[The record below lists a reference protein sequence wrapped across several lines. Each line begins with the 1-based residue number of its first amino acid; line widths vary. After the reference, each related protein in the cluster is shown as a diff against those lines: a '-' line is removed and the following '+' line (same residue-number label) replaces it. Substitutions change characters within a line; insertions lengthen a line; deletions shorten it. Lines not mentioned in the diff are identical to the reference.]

1 MPNKLALPKRA
12 AGFSVTRA
20 TPKTRSRRTTSARVV
35 KVAHYCSTAFLP
47 IVQSGSRCTGNCHE
61 NRWTD
66 CRLGSTAR
74 LCKRRSVACPQ
85 RAFGHENMARKSG
98 LAGAVLRR
106 TARAALLA
114 LLASLMLTAWPQQ
127 KSTDLTNESIED
139 LMNIQVTSVSKT
151 EQNLSQAASAVFV
164 ITPDDI
170 RHSDA
175 TNIPE
180 LLRMVPGLDVARI
193 NANTWAVSTR
203 GFNARFSS
211 ELLVLM
217 DGRTVYTP
225 TTGGVFWDVL
235 DLPLGNVER
244 IEVIRG
250 PGASVWGANAV
261 NGVINII
268 TKKAS
273 ETQGTLL
280 VAGDGNVEQGFGTIQ
295 YGGRAGKSTDYR
307 VYAKYLNQGRFPS
320 LAGADGGDGW
330 RMLRGGFRSD
340 SVLSSKDTLMFQ
352 GDLYRGREGTP
363 TSEFVFTPAPVAQ
376 NLDLLVNL
384 SGGFLQGVWNH
395 TLSSHSNTSL
405 QLSYD
410 AYERNDQLRESRR
423 TFDLDFQH
431 NFSGWTRQNIV
442 WGLTYRYSASRS
454 DGILGISLVPAD
466 LNTQLFSSFI
476 QDEIAIVPD
485 RLFLTVGAKLEH
497 NYYTGFGTM
506 PGARVAWTPT
516 KRHTL
521 WAAISKTE
529 RTPSETDVA
538 LRAPA
543 GLFPGPGGIPVL
555 LTLFGNPHIDNEESV
570 DYEMGYRTMVSR
582 QLSIDFTAYYNEYS
596 HQETSEPSTPFL
608 VNTPSPHL
616 VLPLV
621 FENLMHG
628 ETHGM
633 EIAVNWK
640 AADRWTLSPGYAFEQ
655 IHMHLAPTSQDTT
668 SVSEAQGSSPV
679 NAAQLRSHLALAP
692 RLTWDTSAYFVGRL
706 TDPEEP
712 SYTRLDTGLSWELG
726 ERIGLRLVGQN
737 LLRDRHE
744 EFVDTTGSTMS
755 TLIKRSAYA
764 KVEWRF

>member
-1 MPNKLALPKRA
+1 MP
-12 AGFSVTRA
+12 
-20 TPKTRSRRTTSARVV
+20 
-35 KVAHYCSTAFLP
+35 
-47 IVQSGSRCTGNCHE
+47 
-61 NRWTD
+61 
-66 CRLGSTAR
+66 
-74 LCKRRSVACPQ
+74 
-85 RAFGHENMARKSG
+85 RKNEI
-98 LAGAVLRR
+98 AGAVRRR
-106 TARAALLA
+106 TAPTHLV
-114 LLASLMLTAWPQQ
+114 LLASLTLTAWPQQ
-127 KSTDLTNESIED
+127 KATDLTNESIED

-151 EQNLSQAASAVFV
+151 EQKLSQAASAVFV

-170 RHSDA
+170 RRSDA
-175 TNIPE
+175 TNIPD

-193 NANTWAVSTR
+193 YANTWAVSTR
-203 GFNARFSS
+203 GFNARFSN

-250 PGASVWGANAV
+250 PGGSVWGANAV

-273 ETQGTLL
+273 ETLGGRL
-280 VAGDGNVEQGFGTIQ
+280 VAGGGNVEQGFGSIQ

-307 VYAKYLNQGRFPS
+307 VYAKYLNQNEFPS
-320 LAGADGGDGW
+320 LTGADGGDGW

-352 GDLYRGREGTP
+352 GDLYSAREGLP
-363 TSEFVFTPAPVAQ
+363 TSEFVFTPAPVTQ
-376 NLDLLVNL
+376 NVELLVNL

-395 TLSSHSNTSL
+395 TSSPHSNTSL

-410 AYERNDQLRESRR
+410 TYERNDQLRESRR

-454 DGILGISLVPAD
+454 DGILGISLIPAN

-476 QDEIAIVPD
+476 QDEIVVVPD
-485 RLFLTVGAKLEH
+485 HLFLTIGVKLEH

-506 PGARVAWTPT
+506 PGARAAWTPT
-516 KRHTL
+516 QRHTL

-529 RTPSETDVA
+529 RTPAETDAA
-538 LRAPA
+538 LRAGA
-543 GLFPGPGGIPVL
+543 GEFPGPGGIPVL
-555 LTLFGNPHIDNEESV
+555 LTLFGNPQVDNEESV
-570 DYEMGYRTMVSR
+570 DYEMGYRTMVS
-582 QLSIDFTAYYNEYS
+582 QELSIDFTAYYNHYS

-616 VLPLV
+616 VLPLIT
-621 FENLMHG
+621 ENLMHG
-628 ETHGM
+628 ETHGV

-640 AADRWTLSPGYAFEQ
+640 ATNRWTLNPGYAFEQ

-668 SVSEAQGSSPV
+668 SVSGAQGSSPV
-679 NAAQLRSHLALAP
+679 NAVQLRSHLALAP
-692 RLTWDTSAYFVGRL
+692 GLSWDTSGYFVGRL
-706 TDPEEP
+706 TDPRVP
-712 SYTRLDTGLSWELG
+712 SYTRLDTGLSWALG
-726 ERIGLRLVGQN
+726 ERISLSLVGQN

>member
-1 MPNKLALPKRA
+1 MP
-12 AGFSVTRA
+12 
-20 TPKTRSRRTTSARVV
+20 
-35 KVAHYCSTAFLP
+35 
-47 IVQSGSRCTGNCHE
+47 
-61 NRWTD
+61 
-66 CRLGSTAR
+66 
-74 LCKRRSVACPQ
+74 
-85 RAFGHENMARKSG
+85 RKNE
-98 LAGAVLRR
+98 LAGGVRRHTAPAV
-106 TARAALLA
+106 A
-114 LLASLMLTAWPQQ
+114 LLASLTLTAWPQQ
-127 KSTDLTNESIED
+127 KPTDLTNESIED

-164 ITPDDI
+164 ITPGDI
-170 RHSDA
+170 RRSGA
-175 TNIPE
+175 INIPD
-180 LLRMVPGLDVARI
+180 LLRMVPGLDVARV
-193 NANTWAVSTR
+193 NANTWAVSAR
-203 GFNARFSS
+203 GFNARFSN

-250 PGASVWGANAV
+250 PGGSVWGANAV

-273 ETQGTLL
+273 ETLGGRL
-280 VAGDGNVEQGFGTIQ
+280 VAGGGNVEQGFGTIQ

-307 VYAKYLNQGRFPS
+307 VYAKYLNQDEFPS
-320 LAGADGGDGW
+320 LTGGDGGDGW

-340 SVLSSKDTLMFQ
+340 TVLSSKDTLMFQ
-352 GDLYRGREGTP
+352 GDLYSAREGTP
-363 TSEFVFTPAPVAQ
+363 TSEFVLTPIPATQ
-376 NLDLLVNL
+376 NIDLLVNL

-395 TLSSHSNTSL
+395 TSSPHSNTSL

-431 NFSGWTRQNIV
+431 NFSGWTRQYIV
-442 WGLTYRYSASRS
+442 WGLTYRNSASRS

-466 LNTQLFSSFI
+466 LNTQLFSTFI

-485 RLFLTVGAKLEH
+485 RFFLTIGAKLEH
-497 NYYTGFGTM
+497 NYYTGFGAM

-529 RTPSETDVA
+529 RTPAETDAA
-538 LRAPA
+538 LRAA
-543 GLFPGPGGIPVL
+543 VGEFPGPGGIPVL
-555 LTLFGNPHIDNEESV
+555 LTLFGNPQVDNEESV
-570 DYEMGYRTMVSR
+570 DYEMGYRTMVS
-582 QLSIDFTAYYNEYS
+582 QELSIDFTAYYNNYS

-616 VLPLV
+616 VLPLIT
-621 FENLMHG
+621 ENLMHG
-628 ETHGM
+628 ESHGV

-640 AADRWTLSPGYAFEQ
+640 ATNRWTLSPGYAFEQ

-668 SVSEAQGSSPV
+668 SVSGAQGSSPV
-679 NAAQLRSHLALAP
+679 NAAQLRSHVSLARGLA
-692 RLTWDTSAYFVGRL
+692 WDTSGYFVDRL
-706 TDPEEP
+706 TDPREP
-712 SYTRLDTGLSWELG
+712 SYTRLDTGLSWQLG
-726 ERIGLRLVGQN
+726 ERLALSLVGRN
-737 LLRDRHE
+737 LLRSRHE
-744 EFVDTTGSTMS
+744 EFFDTTGSSES

-764 KVEWRF
+764 KVEWQF

>member
-1 MPNKLALPKRA
+1 MDRPGHIR
-12 AGFSVTRA
+12 GFVR
-20 TPKTRSRRTTSARVV
+20 
-35 KVAHYCSTAFLP
+35 
-47 IVQSGSRCTGNCHE
+47 HE
-61 NRWTD
+61 NI
-66 CRLGSTAR
+66 
-74 LCKRRSVACPQ
+74 Q
-85 RAFGHENMARKSG
+85 RKSE
-98 LAGAVLRR
+98 L
-106 TARAALLA
+106 ARAVRRLASPTALVVLLTLLA
-114 LLASLMLTAWPQQ
+114 PTAWPRQ
-127 KSTDLTNESIED
+127 KPNDLTSRSIED

-151 EQNLSQAASAVFV
+151 EQKLSQAASAVFV

-170 RHSDA
+170 RRSDA
-175 TNIPE
+175 TNIPD

-193 NANTWAVSTR
+193 NANTWAVSAR
-203 GFNARFSS
+203 GLNARFSN

-217 DGRTVYTP
+217 DGRTVYSP

-268 TKKAS
+268 TRKAS
-273 ETQGTLL
+273 ETQGGLL

-295 YGGRAGKSTDYR
+295 YGGRAGKGTDYR
-307 VYAKYLNQGRFPS
+307 VYAKYLNHDEFPS
-320 LAGADGGDGW
+320 LTGGDGGDGW

-352 GDLYRGREGTP
+352 GDLYSAREGTP
-363 TSEFVFTPAPVAQ
+363 TSEFVLTPIPTTQ
-376 NLDLLVNL
+376 NVELLVNL
-384 SGGFLQGVWNH
+384 SGGFLEGVWNH
-395 TLSSHSNTSL
+395 TSSPHSNTSL

-410 AYERNDQLRESRR
+410 AYKRNDQLRESRR
-423 TFDLDFQH
+423 TFNLDFQH
-431 NFSGWTRQNIV
+431 NFCGWTRQNIV
-442 WGLTYRYSASRS
+442 WGLTYRYSASQS
-454 DGILGISLVPAD
+454 DGILGISLVPPD
-466 LNTQLFSSFI
+466 LNTQLFSSFV
-476 QDEIAIVPD
+476 QDEIVVVPD
-485 RLFLTVGAKLEH
+485 HLFLTIGAKLEH

-521 WAAISKTE
+521 WAAISRTE
-529 RTPSETDVA
+529 RTPAETDAA

-543 GLFPGPGGIPVL
+543 GQFPGPGGIPVL
-555 LTLFGNPHIDNEESV
+555 LTLFGNPRIDNEESV
-570 DYEMGYRTMVSR
+570 DYEMGYRTMVSQ
-582 QLSIDFTAYYNEYS
+582 QLSIDFTAYYNDYS
-596 HQETSEPSTPFL
+596 HEETSEPSTPFL

-621 FENLMHG
+621 SENLMHG

-640 AADRWTLSPGYAFEQ
+640 ATNRWTLSPGYAFEQ

-668 SVSEAQGSSPV
+668 SVSGAQGSSPV
-679 NAAQLRSHLALAP
+679 NAAQLRSHVSLARGLA
-692 RLTWDTSAYFVGRL
+692 WDTSGYFVGRL
-706 TDPEEP
+706 TDPREP
-712 SYTRLDTGLSWELG
+712 SYTRLDTGLSWKLG
-726 ERIGLRLVGQN
+726 ERIALSLAGQN
-737 LLRDRHE
+737 LLRGRHE
-744 EFVDTTGSTMS
+744 EFFGTTGSSQS